1 MIPDQIAHAMRQH
14 WWLFLLRGIAAIA
27 FGVLTLVWPGATLA
41 VLVVLMGAYAL
52 VDGVVSVAS
61 ALRVRR
67 LFDRWWVLLVHG
79 LVSAALGVLMFL
91 RPGLSLAFIVVSV
104 SIWMFLAG
112 VAQFMLARAQKAMG
126 ASGRWSVLGGILSI
140 ALALAALAFPG
151 LTLAAVLA
159 LIAWFAVVVGG
170 VQVLIAFGARSFAKR
185 LAIA

>member
-1 MIPDQIAHAMRQH
+1 MIPDEFAHAMHQH

-41 VLVVLMGAYAL
+41 VLVALMGAYAL
-52 VDGVVSVAS
+52 VDGVVSIAS

-67 LFDRWWVLLVHG
+67 LLGRWWVVLLHG

-91 RPGLSLAFIVVSV
+91 RPGLTLAFIVVSV

-112 VAQFMLARAQKAMG
+112 VAQFMFARAQQAMG
-126 ASGRWSVLGGILSI
+126 GSGRWSFLCGILSI

-159 LIAWFAVVVGG
+159 LIGWFAVVVGG
-170 VQVLIAFGARSFAKR
+170 VQVLVAIAARSFARR